1 MNTIHLRPYAE
12 QDHAA
17 CVAMFE
23 GNTPRF
29 FSMTELPD
37 FEQFLTDLR
46 HPFWVIENEDQ
57 EIIGCGGV
65 TFVADKS
72 SAGLCWGMI
81 RNDMHRQGLG
91 RFLFLARLVY
101 ISQQTPDCLVT
112 NDTNQYTCGFFERMG
127 FHVTQV
133 THDHYALDIHR
144 YDMEFQLNK
153 DRCAQIIKDLEEY
166 GATIRYKT

>member
-12 QDHAA
+12 QDRAV

-29 FSMTELPD
+29 FSMSELPE
-37 FEQFLTDLR
+37 FEQFLTDLP

-81 RNDMHRQGLG
+81 SNDMHRQGLG
-91 RFLFLARLVY
+91 RFLLLVRLAY
-101 ISQQTPDCLVT
+101 IGQQAPHCLVT

-127 FHVTQV
+127 FHVTKV

-144 YDMEFQLNK
+144 YDMEFQLDDSRSAKIN
-153 DRCAQIIKDLEEY
+153 QDLGKY
-166 GATIRYKT
+166 GATIRYT

>member
-1 MNTIHLRPYAE
+1 MNTIYLRPYAE
-12 QDHAA
+12 EDRAT
-17 CVAMFE
+17 CVDMFK

-29 FSMTELPD
+29 FSMSELPE
-37 FEQFLTDLR
+37 FEQLLTDLS
-46 HPFWVIENEDQ
+46 HPFFSIENGDG

-81 RNDMHRQGLG
+81 RNDMHGRGLG
-91 RFLFLARLVY
+91 RFLLLARLIY
-101 ISQQTPDCLVT
+101 IYQQSPDCLVT

-144 YDMEFQLNK
+144 YDMEFQLGEN
-153 DRCAQIIKDLEEY
+153 RCAQISKDLDEY
-166 GATIRYKT
+166 GATIRYES

>member
-12 QDHAA
+12 QDRTD

-29 FSMTELPD
+29 FSMAELPE
-37 FEQFLTDLR
+37 FEQFLTELPD
-46 HPFWVIENEDQ
+46 PFFVIENSDH

-65 TFVADKS
+65 TFSQDKS
-72 SAGLCWGMI
+72 SSGLCWGMI
-81 RNDMHRQGLG
+81 RNDMHKQGLG
-91 RFLFLARLVY
+91 RFLLLVRLVY
-101 ISQQTPDCLVT
+101 IGQQSPNCLVT

-127 FHVTQV
+127 FQVTKV

-144 YDMEFQLNK
+144 YDMEFQL
-153 DRCAQIIKDLEEY
+153 DESRCVKIAQDLDKY
-166 GATIRYKT
+166 SAAIRYT